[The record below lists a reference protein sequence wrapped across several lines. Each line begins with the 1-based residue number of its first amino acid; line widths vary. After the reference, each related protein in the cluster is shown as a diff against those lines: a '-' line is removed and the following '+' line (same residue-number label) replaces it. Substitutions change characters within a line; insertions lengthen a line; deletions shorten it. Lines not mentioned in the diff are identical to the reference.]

1 MRRDG
6 SSFLPLCDGQH
17 LERVA
22 DRSQSNTRL
31 LAWLQV
37 HFSKLLYTYDEQ
49 EHHEAES
56 LPSRCRSATSL
67 LI

>member
-1 MRRDG
+1 MVFPFKG
-6 SSFLPLCDGQH
+6 GQH

-22 DRSQSNTRL
+22 DSSQSNTRL

-49 EHHEAES
+49 EHHEAER
-56 LPSRCRSATSL
+56 LPSRCCSATSL